1 MRYAKATPT
10 FTIASEREHRAL
22 HVLNRGVNHHP
33 LLHAAGRVANLERIH
48 RFQSGENSA
57 GQKVP

>member
-1 MRYAKATPT
+1 MRYAKATLT

-33 LLHAAGRVANLERIH
+33 SSSCG
-48 RFQSGENSA
+48 
-57 GQKVP
+57 GQGG